1 MSTKLT
7 NRSDSRRK
15 VSSVASS
22 LAPYASS
29 LAQSSA
35 VQSPRINI
43 PLAVTNNINP
53 PVKHN
58 RSLEWNPAL
67 YLRFPEVAE
76 FRTRYRDPERRSDSG
91 VGPEGEFGARRSR
104 FGDDGMVPLSSFSR
118 LDWAREHSCFSLLK
132 TAAPMSDLAA
142 FSLSATDHKTNRM
155 SSSSSRLTTPD
166 SRIMSPNGARTG
178 SYTTSTS
185 HRSESPYGPLPSI
198 SHFDIGP
205 GDDGIPT
212 LPHLSNILSPSI
224 VDTPNT
230 ISPRTLPRIQ
240 PREDG
245 RRRIIR
251 PSRLLTMRF
260 PLVPTLF

>member
-29 LAQSSA
+29 RAQSSA

-58 RSLEWNPAL
+58 RSLEFNPAL
-67 YLRFPEVAE
+67 YLRLREVAE

-118 LDWAREHSCFSLLK
+118 LDWTRESQLLF
-132 TAAPMSDLAA
+132 AA
-142 FSLSATDHKTNRM
+142 K
-155 SSSSSRLTTPD
+155 D
-166 SRIMSPNGARTG
+166 SRSDVRSRRFFAVSNGPQNKSDALVFFQ
-178 SYTTSTS
+178 SYN
-185 HRSESPYGPLPSI
+185 P
-198 SHFDIGP
+198 
-205 GDDGIPT
+205 
-212 LPHLSNILSPSI
+212 
-224 VDTPNT
+224 
-230 ISPRTLPRIQ
+230 
-240 PREDG
+240 
-245 RRRIIR
+245 
-251 PSRLLTMRF
+251 
-260 PLVPTLF
+260 